1 MPGARPSP
9 GRALLAERNAVT
21 TTPDGRDLAQA
32 EWRRIPEFPKYQITP
47 DGDIRNQRTGNL
59 LTEVQ
64 NKTTGAWSYTLRK
77 AMPNGVLKNFTRNY
91 RTLLT
96 SAYPEV
102 R

>member
-1 MPGARPSP
+1 M
-9 GRALLAERNAVT
+9 T
-21 TTPDGRDLAQA
+21 TTTDGRTLT

-47 DGDIRNQRTGNL
+47 DGDVRNTRTGKL

-77 AMPNGVLKNFTRNY
+77 TMPDGRLKNYTRNY
-91 RTLLT
+91 RTLLL
-96 SAYPEV
+96 SAYPEM